1 MSQSLVQSLSHA
13 RSWSAGSLYS
23 KCNSRSQSVS
33 SQKTSQLHRGSVS
46 DLSSI
51 SSFNTYRPD
60 SSVHIDQIREQLCHI
75 AKTKYQEIRQGFGSY
90 DKNGTGKVQREQFKQ
105 VLRTFCLPITS
116 HQFENLMTQ
125 FKWRPDADGRLNYQD
140 ILNDLTGFN
149 HTEGEKYVIKRSVPT
164 NIPVD
169 ELEFGLKQKISSNM
183 KNIIRGIWLYDYNKD
198 GKIQKEELRTVL
210 ENYCFK
216 MTDEQF
222 NRLWNRYDP
231 QKTGLVSYKD
241 FLINLGVNSS
251 RYQQFM
257 PKDTV
262 IRALNWSSSLG
273 ENKTDVERNKDIEEK
288 SAIEENNHPSIQDLK
303 LEEIEKTF
311 KEKVYSN
318 SAAIQQAFQLRDPSN
333 SGYLKIEDFH
343 AVLNY
348 FIMPMSSSLFL
359 QLLERLKVLDK
370 VSGSKISWVNFS
382 KTFCQSHSP
391 QKRIDNQST
400 ENTVRTLAQNLKR
413 CEIVEK
419 LRQNIVNPSVRLKA
433 VITQLNQNGDR
444 QVTRTELRRAIEC
457 GWSFRLTEEEFHELM
472 ILLDPGHTNLIPC
485 QNFLNIF
492 EKNGNYNKQDT
503 EKWVRT
509 VNRLVPYKSA
519 VGSSLTSKE
528 VETYLREAVCSQH
541 EALLKDFEDID
552 YCKAGIAH
560 KDDVRLLL
568 NKYALRLTEKQFEQ
582 LWKTLP
588 KNEFD
593 NLKYVQF
600 LDEYKTKS
608 DIKIPTVTPLEHSG
622 VSQDPGTNCSVTS
635 RILSPFTS
643 RRSTATQ
650 QSSKENLSQEN
661 KPTSLA
667 LKQNILPF
675 RPRTASPNNER
686 QHFEH
691 LSIEGNKAPTR
702 PSSAV
707 PYIKKSLT
715 PQNLTRSASASN
727 LQFGHAKLQKSR
739 GFIEQK
745 TQPKLPSPIHLG
757 WTERIG
763 NYDSPSKKA
772 FDAGYT
778 SPLSDAFRGDSQV
791 RPPSGSPNI
800 KDTNA
805 KSHRTQQVISN
816 IKNSENEALLNKYVV
831 LKWRDIARKCELIDK
846 KKEGLVK
853 NVDLIGIL
861 QKAGIP
867 LNDKDLNE
875 LLTSKFEIHNKD
887 EINYWDFLRK
897 FLLYFGNNQRCGFAA
912 RQKLQKTRT
921 SVQFGRESP
930 HLYKT
935 LLSMREKV
943 LANWR
948 VLRHRF
954 RSHDPQITGLVDA
967 FDFRQI
973 LQQHAIHLN
982 EEDIFQILNYYD
994 PSLSGKI
1001 SYNDFLRVFVKSL

>member
-1 MSQSLVQSLSHA
+1 MSQSLVQSLSRA

-23 KCNSRSQSVS
+23 KSNSRPQSVS
-33 SQKTSQLHRGSVS
+33 SQKTSQLHRGSVL

-60 SSVHIDQIREQLCHI
+60 SSVHIDQIREQLSHI
-75 AKTKYQEIRQGFGSY
+75 AKTKYQEIRQGFASY
-90 DKNGTGKVQREQFKQ
+90 DKNGTGKILKEQFKQ

-116 HQFENLMTQ
+116 HQFEHLMTQ
-125 FKWRPDADGRLNYQD
+125 FMWRPDANGRLNYQD
-140 ILNDLTGFN
+140 ILHDLTGFN
-149 HTEGEKYVIKRSVPT
+149 HIDGENYVTKRSVPS
-164 NIPVD
+164 NIAVD

-198 GKIQKEELRTVL
+198 GKIQKEELRTIL

-251 RYQQFM
+251 RYKQFM

-273 ENKTDVERNKDIEEK
+273 EKKTDVERNNDTEEK
-288 SAIEENNHPSIQDLK
+288 SVLGEDSNTSIQGLK
-303 LEEIEKTF
+303 LEEIENTF

-318 SAAIQQAFQLRDPSN
+318 STAIQQAFQLRDPSN
-333 SGYLKIEDFH
+333 CGYLKIEDFY
-343 AVLNY
+343 AVIND

-370 VSGSKISWVNFS
+370 MSESKISWVNFS
-382 KTFCQSHSP
+382 KAFCKSQPS
-391 QKRIDNQST
+391 QKSIDNQSSK
-400 ENTVRTLAQNLKR
+400 NTVRTLVPNLKGY
-413 CEIVEK
+413 EIVEK

-433 VITQLNQNGDR
+433 VITQLNQNGER

-472 ILLDPGHTNLIPC
+472 ILLDPGHTNLIAC

-492 EKNGNYNKQDT
+492 GRNGNNKQGKNTSKILSEKQFEEQKKYLAQKYQHMSSKKLKSKLKLHLNQNLANIEKAFKACDWNQTGQLTTGQLHHILETVCFPLTEQQYKDILSDFSVYKDKVQYQKILDLYKQKPCEDT

-519 VGSSLTSKE
+519 VGTSLTFKE
-528 VETYLREAVCSQH
+528 VESYLREAVCSQH
-541 EALLKDFEDID
+541 EALLKDFQEID
-552 YCKAGIAH
+552 YCKVGIAH

-568 NKYALRLTEKQFEQ
+568 NKHAFRLTEKQFEQ

-600 LDEYKTKS
+600 LDECKTKS
-608 DIKIPTVTPLEHSG
+608 DIRIPTVTPLKHSA
-622 VSQDPGTNCSVTS
+622 VSQESETNCSVAS
-635 RILSPFTS
+635 RILSPSTS
-643 RRSTATQ
+643 QRSTATHQ
-650 QSSKENLSQEN
+650 NSKENLSQEN

-675 RPRTASPNNER
+675 QPRTASPNNGR
-686 QHFEH
+686 QHFEL

-715 PQNLTRSASASN
+715 PKYLTRSASVSN
-727 LQFGHAKLQKSR
+727 LQFANAKFQKSR
-739 GFIEQK
+739 GFTEQK
-745 TQPKLPSPIHLG
+745 TQPKLPNPIHLG
-757 WTERIG
+757 WTERISDC
-763 NYDSPSKKA
+763 DSPSKKV

-778 SPLSDAFRGDSQV
+778 FPLSDAFHEDSKA
-791 RPPSGSPNI
+791 RPPSGSPKIQGSNG
-800 KDTNA
+800 

-816 IKNSENEALLNKYVV
+816 IKNSENEAVLNKYVV

-846 KKEGLVK
+846 KKEGLIK
-853 NVDLIGIL
+853 NVDFIAQLKICWKHTQNITL
-861 QKAGIP
+861 VQYS
-867 LNDKDLNE
+867 N
-875 LLTSKFEIHNKD
+875 SKKTYD
-887 EINYWDFLRK
+887 E
-897 FLLYFGNNQRCGFAA
+897 
-912 RQKLQKTRT
+912 
-921 SVQFGRESP
+921 
-930 HLYKT
+930 KT
-935 LLSMREKV
+935 LNR
-943 LANWR
+943 
-948 VLRHRF
+948 
-954 RSHDPQITGLVDA
+954 
-967 FDFRQI
+967 
-973 LQQHAIHLN
+973 
-982 EEDIFQILNYYD
+982 
-994 PSLSGKI
+994 
-1001 SYNDFLRVFVKSL
+1001 